1 MRGNYGVGYMKPP
14 KHAQFRKG
22 QSGNPK
28 GRPSGA
34 KNLKTELEEEL
45 HEMIVVREGNI
56 RKSVSKQRAM
66 LKSLT
71 AKAVQGD
78 TRAATLLV
86 NMMYRLFHMD
96 APETTDEEDIGAD
109 DRSIL
114 ETFEKRIRLVPSP
127 PEVTSDTRVESP
139 QPTNDESEE
148 VAP

>member
-1 MRGNYGVGYMKPP
+1 MRGNYGVGYKKPP
-14 KHAQFRKG
+14 KHTQFRKG
-22 QSGNPK
+22 RSGNPK

-45 HEMIVVREGNI
+45 HEMIVVREGDV
-56 RKSVSKQRAM
+56 RKPVSKQRAM

-114 ETFEKRIRLVPSP
+114 ETYEKRIRRVLSP
-127 PEVTSDTRVESP
+127 PEVTSDTGAETP
-139 QPTNDESEE
+139 
-148 VAP
+148 

>member
-1 MRGNYGVGYMKPP
+1 MRGNYGVGYKKPP
-14 KHAQFRKG
+14 KHTRFRKG

-45 HEMIVVREGNI
+45 HEMIVVREGDI

-78 TRAATLLV
+78 TRAAALIV
-86 NMMYRLFHMD
+86 DMVYRLLHPN
-96 APETTDEEDIGAD
+96 APETMDEEDIGAD
-109 DRSIL
+109 DRTIL

-127 PEVTSDTRVESP
+127 PEATSVTGANTP
-139 QPTNDESEE
+139 PPMIDESDE

>member
-1 MRGNYGVGYMKPP
+1 MRRNYGVGYMKPP
-14 KHAQFRKG
+14 KHTQFRKG

-45 HEMIVVREGNI
+45 HEMIVVREGDI

-86 NMMYRLFHMD
+86 SMMYRLFHMD
-96 APETTDEEDIGAD
+96 ALETMDEEDIGAD
-109 DRSIL
+109 DRTII

-127 PEVTSDTRVESP
+127 PEVTSDTGAGTP